1 MQKSIIKSSCQEP
14 SRYCCKFAVDNKI
27 NKTVYGSSGKSE
39 NTTVFNRF
47 EEPPVPYGIHILF
60 TVFIGLQ
67 RRSLFLVKCT
77 DYVPSL
83 PIMYPPFPLCALPSI
98 MYPPFPLCTLP
109 SIMYPPFP
117 LCTFPSH
124 YVPSLPIIYPPFPLC
139 TFPSHYVPSLPIM
152 CPPFPLISDSFN
164 IMPLGALCIANY
176 FFPSKCFE

>member
-83 PIMYPPFPLCALPSI
+83 PIMYPPFHYVPSLPI
-98 MYPPFPLCTLP
+98 MYLPFPLCTL
-109 SIMYPPFP
+109 
-117 LCTFPSH
+117 PSH
-124 YVPSLPIIYPPFPLC
+124 YVPSLPINFRFI
-139 TFPSHYVPSLPIM
+139 
-152 CPPFPLISDSFN
+152 
-164 IMPLGALCIANY
+164 
-176 FFPSKCFE
+176 